1 MVIGSLNSRVSHFFT
16 MPTNIV
22 TKGLF
27 AWRWGT
33 PSGCGNQLRWGN
45 LPVYMIS
52 HFLSCLLDRW
62 GDHTRDYIMDTYA
75 TSPAWGPLPPCKQAL
90 RLLNSLKKSHMMGH
104 FTVFSTVAVTIQ
116 VCANCPVGRENI
128 KETFRF

>member
-1 MVIGSLNSRVSHFFT
+1 MVIGSLNSQVSHFFT

-62 GDHTRDYIMDTYA
+62 GDHTRDYIMDT
-75 TSPAWGPLPPCKQAL
+75 
-90 RLLNSLKKSHMMGH
+90 
-104 FTVFSTVAVTIQ
+104 
-116 VCANCPVGRENI
+116 
-128 KETFRF
+128 